1 MATDSWHNKKVKMF
15 GLGKTVNNE
24 VLEQL
29 SAVAKDPVALR
40 SLANKLNINLESLKN
55 DLTDEGQALKDTE
68 LERVVGGAA
77 GYGGG
82 IASLI
87 QVFTTSG
94 CDGGPCA
101 F

>member
-1 MATDSWHNKKVKMF
+1 MF
-15 GLGKTVNNE
+15 GLGKTMNNE

-68 LERVVGGAA
+68 LERVVGGR
-77 GYGGG
+77 GGSYGEG